1 MFSVTMLFQSMKWDF
16 GSNQRYEK
24 HKRFSSDL
32 EMMKEIKTL
41 KVSNSE
47 INYIQGLTEAD
58 NLFLSFEHLFRER
71 MEE

>member
-1 MFSVTMLFQSMKWDF
+1 MLFQSMKWDF
-16 GSNQRYEK
+16 GSDQRYEK
-24 HKRFSSDL
+24 HNKRFSSDL

-47 INYIQGLTEAD
+47 INCIQGLTEAD
-58 NLFLSFEHLFRER
+58 NLFLSFEQFFHET